1 MEAVGLTHAA
11 LRIDDGFTLSQLVA
25 EYRALRASVLR
36 LFEKAGGGDLHQ
48 VTRFNE
54 SIDEA
59 LVEATDRYM
68 TVMNRTRD
76 QFIAVLG
83 HDLRSPLSAIFMSAG
98 LIAKGVDG
106 AAMAA
111 QILRSGG
118 RMARMVDDL
127 LDLTRTRLGSGI
139 PITPGQMDLDATCRG
154 VFAEIQAIPPRP
166 PAGVPFG
173 RRPPGHVGLRPPRSG
188 RVESPGECAAA
199 RRSRQTGPRERE
211 GRGKEVVIEV
221 HNDGSPIP
229 PALLANIF
237 EPMVSHARKDEDM
250 RSTSVGLGLHIAREI
265 VLAHGG
271 TVTVT
276 STAEEGTTFSVR
288 LPHRAVATPPPT
300 EESHPADEHD
310 ATGGLVVPEPSR
322 PPERRLFH
330 PPMPEAASSI
340 RARSAAYSRTT
351 GYCGKASTTFCG
363 GRKRM
368 PAWASASMAVSLYE
382 SPAAMTRKF
391 SPLKALTASRFWSGC
406 RRWYA
411 ETKPAASVESRWQKR
426 VGNPSCSMRGMANS

>member
-1 MEAVGLTHAA
+1 MKLSEFIRSSSKAIVDEWEAFARTMLPAAGGMSRAGLRDHAGEILEAIARDLETPQDSSEQSEKSKGRGEDHQMEAVGLTHAA
-11 LRIDDGFTLSQLVA
+11 LRIDDGFTLGQLVA

-36 LFEKAGGGDLHQ
+36 LFEKAGGGDFHQ

-106 AAMAA
+106 TAMAA

-127 LDLTRTRLGSGI
+127 LDLTRTRLGCGI
-139 PITPGQMDLDATCRG
+139 PITPGQMDLEATCRG
-154 VFAEIQAIPPRP
+154 VLAEIQAIHPDRLLEFHPE
-166 PAGVPFG
+166 GD
-173 RRPPGHVGLRPPRSG
+173 LRGKWDSG
-188 RVESPGECAAA
+188 RLGQVVSNLMGNALQHGAPERPVRVNA
-199 RRSRQTGPRERE
+199 RAE
-211 GRGKEVVIEV
+211 GKEVVIEI
-221 HNDGSPIP
+221 HNEGSPIP

-250 RSTSVGLGLHIAREI
+250 KSTSVGLGLHIAREI

-288 LPHRAVATPPPT
+288 LPHRSVATPPPT
-300 EESHPADEHD
+300 EESHPVDEHD

-322 PPERRLFH
+322 P
-330 PPMPEAASSI
+330 A
-340 RARSAAYSRTT
+340 
-351 GYCGKASTTFCG
+351 
-363 GRKRM
+363 
-368 PAWASASMAVSLYE
+368 
-382 SPAAMTRKF
+382 
-391 SPLKALTASRFWSGC
+391 
-406 RRWYA
+406 
-411 ETKPAASVESRWQKR
+411 
-426 VGNPSCSMRGMANS
+426 

>member
-1 MEAVGLTHAA
+1 MKLSEFIRSSSKAIVDEWEAFARTMLPAAGGMSRAGLRDHAGEILEAIARDLETPQDSSEQSEKSKGRGEDHQMEAVGLTHAA
-11 LRIDDGFTLSQLVA
+11 LRIDDGFTLGQLVA

-36 LFEKAGGGDLHQ
+36 LFDKAGGTDMRQ

-59 LVEATDRYM
+59 LAEATDRYM
-68 TVMNRTRD
+68 VVMNRTRD

-98 LIAKGVDG
+98 LMARGGDP
-106 AAMAA
+106 ARMAA
-111 QILRSGG
+111 QILRSGE

-139 PITPGQMDLDATCRG
+139 PITPGQMDLDAVCRG
-154 VFAEIQAIPPRP
+154 VVSETQAIHPD
-166 PAGVPFG
+166 
-173 RRPPGHVGLRPPRSG
+173 RRLEYQAEGDLRGKWDSG
-188 RVESPGECAAA
+188 RLGQVLSNLLGNALQHGGPDSPIRVIA
-199 RRSRQTGPRERE
+199 RA
-211 GRGKEVVIEV
+211 GRGEVLMEV
-221 HNDGSPIP
+221 HNEGSPIP

-250 RSTSVGLGLHIAREI
+250 KSTSVGLGLHIAREI

-288 LPHRAVATPPPT
+288 LPHRSVATPPPT
-300 EESHPADEHD
+300 EESHPVDEHD

-322 PPERRLFH
+322 P
-330 PPMPEAASSI
+330 A
-340 RARSAAYSRTT
+340 
-351 GYCGKASTTFCG
+351 
-363 GRKRM
+363 
-368 PAWASASMAVSLYE
+368 
-382 SPAAMTRKF
+382 
-391 SPLKALTASRFWSGC
+391 
-406 RRWYA
+406 
-411 ETKPAASVESRWQKR
+411 
-426 VGNPSCSMRGMANS
+426 